1 MKLIFKGK
9 ILKKDDEKLSDLNI
23 TDGCALHMV
32 HNKPQQ

>member
-9 ILKKDDEKLSDLNI
+9 ILKKDDDKLTDLKI

-32 HNKPQQ
+32 HNKP